1 MWDIDGNEY
10 IDYVG
15 SCLLGDLRLL
25 VMQMMRFC
33 SFSLSSILRKL
44 SSNLTFDLVLIFY
57 KYCAS

>member
-33 SFSLSSILRKL
+33 SFSLSSIESYHLILHLTL
-44 SSNLTFDLVLIFY
+44 S
-57 KYCAS
+57 